1 MTPSGERRGLLTG
14 IDGVSS
20 RPVRRI
26 GLTVPAADDLR
37 RTIRRAAWRPRTVLR
52 GFWACLV
59 ALFVSG
65 CLMTDQSAFVPGPLQ
80 PDNCGTPD
88 EFKHC
93 GRPPKPAAAAKEPDW
108 NCVPPQS

>member
-37 RTIRRAAWRPRTVLR
+37 RTIRRAAWRPRAVLR
-52 GFWACLV
+52 GAV
-59 ALFVSG
+59 
-65 CLMTDQSAFVPGPLQ
+65 
-80 PDNCGTPD
+80 
-88 EFKHC
+88 
-93 GRPPKPAAAAKEPDW
+93 
-108 NCVPPQS
+108 